1 MDGGHSSTQMFN
13 SPSLY
18 TLFLP
23 LEGFWNVAGVAD
35 GVGDIPFPP
44 KSMDVGGEVFGE
56 EVAKVG
62 NSSSPEDNE
71 LAKSYSILDPMEPN
85 SSWLKTPNPDG
96 LVCGVGGSGV
106 ITPDFC
112 GYLRIAEVVENVLEN
127 AGLLGHNK

>member
-23 LEGFWNVAGVAD
+23 LEGSWHVVGVAD

-44 KSMDVGGEVFGE
+44 KSIDVGREVLGE

-62 NSSSPEDNE
+62 NTSSPEDNE
-71 LAKSYSILDPMEPN
+71 LAKSNTVLNPMKTHSSRLKSPN
-85 SSWLKTPNPDG
+85 SNE
-96 LVCGVGGSGV
+96 LVRDVCCSC
-106 ITPDFC
+106 IIAPYFSC
-112 GYLRIAEVVENVLEN
+112 NLRVADVV
-127 AGLLGHNK
+127 